1 MCIRDRYISE
11 IKSLISELT
20 QYAVTEEMLA
30 DFLEKSKGKPHL
42 YYKLCD
48 VQVLY
53 KAFHAYLADQYI
65 TAEELLEVLCRVAER
80 SQMIRESVIV
90 LDGFTGC
97 LLYTSGQMI

>member
-1 MCIRDRYISE
+1 M
-11 IKSLISELT
+11 
-20 QYAVTEEMLA
+20 TEEALA
-30 DFLEKSKGKPHL
+30 DFLEKSKEKPHL

-80 SQMIRESVIV
+80 SQMIRESVV
-90 LDGFTGC
+90 VAGRLYGF
-97 LLYTSGQMI
+97 YADPE